1 MEYKNDRRPIKENDL
16 VSEQPGFFI
25 LFVGLIFSVVVGL
38 SIRTA
43 AQSDWF
49 RGRLTEAIANVG
61 TDWRIQHGTVGL
73 YFKDGITPTIG
84 LYANDV
90 KIASESSCY
99 MKSGGFAQRVKIPL
113 SLVKYIIDGQLVSEI
128 EIQDFKIEITER
140 TPVCDR
146 PSVVNGAGAAGVESK
161 KKNQITIVDRVEK
174 SSLRN
179 EIERVRINRLEI
191 FYPDEKYDY
200 FSLKDIVIE
209 NRSSHPKILFMEGDL
224 DLAPFVKTAE
234 GKASANLKI
243 EYNEFPEKII
253 KSNLLGSLR
262 EGFFSAQ
269 LVNRLEDKKFQLQAE
284 LKNVSLSLLQSFV
297 AKVPRDINL
306 KSNWISSKLYIEGLM
321 NHLPSSSVEIKDV
334 LINGD
339 LGEFSVENL
348 SYLKGIS
355 GAPNSFE
362 LKMKGVNLS
371 KIFSLNLGAAIPDQI
386 SSLGQFD
393 GQVDYQS
400 EASIKLNGSVKGLDV
415 VFSAHSTRKTES
427 FQIGKLTG
435 SMVKKR
441 FNFDAQ
447 DIKNQRG
454 VVEGNFQLKSD
465 DLKTFDLDGHLK
477 NFALT
482 DATSE
487 LLTGVDRPLLFD
499 DLVLKA
505 NGGKQNVTYKA
516 TGKLKSIQHT
526 YVSLAN
532 VAFSVSGNTSKNQEI
547 DVKADSWQN
556 TEMMQKRLA
565 DLVLTLPELIIKPK
579 IKLTQVAEDIQLKV
593 ESQSSFR
600 MNATLHGDSNLNGT
614 IATKDQEWKVY
625 GTRDNFKIDKK

>member
-1 MEYKNDRRPIKENDL
+1 
-16 VSEQPGFFI
+16 
-25 LFVGLIFSVVVGL
+25 
-38 SIRTA
+38 
-43 AQSDWF
+43 
-49 RGRLTEAIANVG
+49 
-61 TDWRIQHGTVGL
+61 
-73 YFKDGITPTIG
+73 
-84 LYANDV
+84 
-90 KIASESSCY
+90 
-99 MKSGGFAQRVKIPL
+99 
-113 SLVKYIIDGQLVSEI
+113 
-128 EIQDFKIEITER
+128 
-140 TPVCDR
+140 
-146 PSVVNGAGAAGVESK
+146 
-161 KKNQITIVDRVEK
+161 
-174 SSLRN
+174 
-179 EIERVRINRLEI
+179 
-191 FYPDEKYDY
+191 
-200 FSLKDIVIE
+200 
-209 NRSSHPKILFMEGDL
+209 
-224 DLAPFVKTAE
+224 
-234 GKASANLKI
+234 
-243 EYNEFPEKII
+243 
-253 KSNLLGSLR
+253 
-262 EGFFSAQ
+262 
-269 LVNRLEDKKFQLQAE
+269 
-284 LKNVSLSLLQSFV
+284 
-297 AKVPRDINL
+297 
-306 KSNWISSKLYIEGLM
+306 M